1 MYFSRFHAL
10 MALAFSI
17 LVTGCAS
24 PYPHVEEDF
33 QTNWQ
38 SQEYNAQVHLLPS
51 APEALAR
58 RIDLVRNATKSI
70 DLTYFSWDKDTVG
83 LLLVNELKLAADRG
97 VKVRLVLDDLLVFN
111 EKWLAEANQ
120 HANIEIKLF
129 NPFHSRKSGWLG
141 RSGDFMRHQQDLDHR
156 LHEKYFNVDH
166 HTMILGGRNIGD
178 AYFGYSQSA
187 NFFDMDTLFKGEIL
201 KPFASNYEV
210 LWTSEHVM
218 PIESQITVKA
228 NAEYKALNKALNKVN
243 RKHSGVILDIENNI
257 KRLKEMKY
265 IDVVATPVFD
275 SLEKLKDQKPYF
287 RARAEV
293 AVEEELANAQQVT
306 ISTPYIVPSQSKFD
320 VIERLTSQGT
330 QVSLYTN
337 SSASNDSLFIPAYYK
352 EHRQTLLDLGVEI
365 HEYRDQAVNE
375 DHFFHVDTYYHNKT
389 LIIDDEVTYIGSSN
403 FDPRSDFLNVEF
415 GVFIRSPTFAQDVH
429 HYLAKQKESIYWQV
443 TRDDSGN
450 TVWQSGEE
458 HHVRDPNYSG
468 WHKIPDWIFK
478 KMDGEFEL

>member
-33 QTNWQ
+33 QTDWQ

-58 RIDLVRNATKSI
+58 RIDLVRHAQQNI

-83 LLLVNELKLAADRG
+83 LMLVDELVKAADRG
-97 VKVRLVLDDLLVFN
+97 VQVRIVLDDLLVFN
-111 EKWLAEANQ
+111 EKWLAEADQ
-120 HANIEIKLF
+120 HDNIQIKLF
-129 NPFHSRKSGWLG
+129 NPFGSRKMGWLG
-141 RSGDFMRHQQDLDHR
+141 RAPNFMLNQQTLDHR

-178 AYFGYSQSA
+178 AYFGYSNSA
-187 NFFDMDTLFKGEIL
+187 NFFDMDTLFKGDIIT
-201 KPFASNYEV
+201 PFADNYQA
-210 LWTSEHVM
+210 LWDSEHVQ
-218 PIESQITVKA
+218 PISTQIKVKA
-228 NAEYKALNKALNKVN
+228 GAQYKVLNKALSKSK
-243 RKHSGVILDIENNI
+243 RKHPGVVMDIENNI
-257 KRLKEMKY
+257 RRLKPLEM

-275 SLEKLKDQKPYF
+275 SLDKLNDQQPYF
-287 RARAEV
+287 RSRAENTIKT
-293 AVEEELANAQQVT
+293 ELEAAKQVT
-306 ISTPYIVPSQSKFD
+306 ISTPYIVPSQNKFD
-320 VIERLTSQGT
+320 VIEQLTEQGT
-330 QVSLYTN
+330 EVSLFTN

-352 EHRQTLLDLGVEI
+352 QHRQTLLDMGVDI

-389 LIIDDEVTYIGSSN
+389 LIVDDKLTYIGSSN

-415 GVFIRSPTFAQDVH
+415 GVFIQSEAFAKDVH
-429 HYLAKQKESIYWQV
+429 HYLTKQQSTLYWHV
-443 TRDDSGN
+443 TRDDEGKTTWESN
-450 TVWQSGEE
+450 AEIHSK
-458 HHVRDPNYSG
+458 DPNYGS
-468 WHKIPDWIFK
+468 WHKVPDWIFK